1 MHLSRRAVAALAAV
15 IVIAGCTVV
24 LFAQANEP
32 AVGSL
37 GELTA
42 EIRQLRSAIEQSTRA
57 QTQAQALGIVLSAQD
72 RRVMQ
77 TTGRLE
83 TARRELV
90 NLSQQSSTYTQ
101 QLAQIEEDLPRTTDP
116 EERTALEDRIKDIKL
131 EMKVVAMREQ
141 EARAREAEML
151 QAFQLEEA
159 RWNDLISR
167 LQQIVAR

>member
-1 MHLSRRAVAALAAV
+1 MHLSRRAVAAIAAV

-24 LFAQANEP
+24 LIAQANEP

-42 EIRQLRSAIEQSTRA
+42 EIRLLRSAIEQSTRT
-57 QTQAQALGIVLSAQD
+57 QTQAQALGIFLSAQD

-83 TARRELV
+83 SARRELV
-90 NLSQQSSTYTQ
+90 NLSQQSSTYTH
-101 QLAQIEEDLPRTTDP
+101 QLAQIEEDLPRTTGP
-116 EERTALEDRIKDIKL
+116 EERAALEDRIKEIKL

-141 EARAREAEML
+141 EARAREAETL
-151 QAFQLEEA
+151 QTWQLEEA

>member
-24 LFAQANEP
+24 LFAQATEP

-42 EIRQLRSAIEQSTRA
+42 EIRQLRSAIEQSGRT
-57 QTQAQALGIVLSAQD
+57 QTQAQALGIFLSAQD

-77 TTGRLE
+77 TTVRLE
-83 TARRELV
+83 SARRELV
-90 NLSQQSSTYTQ
+90 GLSQQSSTYTH

-116 EERTALEDRIKDIKL
+116 EER
-131 EMKVVAMREQ
+131 
-141 EARAREAEML
+141 ARDE
-151 QAFQLEEA
+151 
-159 RWNDLISR
+159 SR
-167 LQQIVAR
+167 GHA